1 MRAKFQR
8 PPVKKTA
15 AKITAA
21 LFGGAACGFCNGF
34 FGGGGGLLAVPI
46 LLWCFSLGE
55 KKAHATAIA
64 VMLPLTVV
72 SLVTYHNSG
81 AALPENAALV
91 IVSATVGGI
100 VGAALLKKLPA
111 KILKQIF
118 GAIMVFAGL
127 KMFFG

>member
-1 MRAKFQR
+1 MRR
-8 PPVKKTA
+8 A
-15 AKITAA
+15 ASATDFSAA
-21 LFGGAACGFCNGF
+21 GEGFLLYRFF
-34 FGGGGGLLAVPI
+34 FGAFR
-46 LLWCFSLGE
+46 WAK

-111 KILKQIF
+111 KILKLIF

>member
-1 MRAKFQR
+1 M
-8 PPVKKTA
+8 P
-15 AKITAA
+15 
-21 LFGGAACGFCNGF
+21 L
-34 FGGGGGLLAVPI
+34 

-91 IVSATVGGI
+91 IVAATVGGI

-111 KILKQIF
+111 KILKLIF

>member
-1 MRAKFQR
+1 MRLLQR
-8 PPVKKTA
+8 IFRRRGRASCCTDSSLV
-15 AKITAA
+15 
-21 LFGGAACGFCNGF
+21 LFAGR
-34 FGGGGGLLAVPI
+34 
-46 LLWCFSLGE
+46 

-111 KILKQIF
+111 KILKLIF